1 MTFARLTATA
11 TLVAGLGLLGAGT
24 AAAHVGV
31 SAPEAEPGGFA
42 VVTVRVPTESAT
54 AGTVKLEITLPQD
67 HPLAV
72 VRNEAIAGWDVTQK
86 RATLSTPVDNGHGGK
101 VTDYVSSVTF
111 TAKDGVAIRP
121 GEFGEF
127 KLQVGPLP
135 HTAEIALPAIQTY
148 SDGSVVSWIER
159 SSDGTAP
166 DKPAPVLKLSA
177 AHDGAHGQPT
187 SAPEAASAHRDSR
200 VQRRLAEVALVVA
213 IGALALSAAPKF
225 RRFRTRG

>member
-1 MTFARLTATA
+1 MIFARWIAGTL
-11 TLVAGLGLLGAGT
+11 LVAGLGLTGAGT

-31 SAPEAEPGGFA
+31 SAPDAEPGGFA

-72 VRNEAIAGWDVTQK
+72 VRNEAVAGWDVTQK
-86 RATLSTPVDNGHGGK
+86 RATLGTPVDNGHGGK

-111 TAKDGVAIRP
+111 TAKDGVSIRP

-135 HTAEIALPAIQTY
+135 HVSELAFPAIQTY
-148 SDGSVVSWIER
+148 SDGSVVSWIEQ
-159 SSDGTAP
+159 SSDGTTP
-166 DKPAPVLKLSA
+166 DKPAPVLKLSGGHDDAHEHPA
-177 AHDGAHGQPT
+177 A
-187 SAPEAASAHRDSR
+187 APDTRAAHRDSR
-200 VQRRLAEVALVVA
+200 LAVAALVVA
-213 IGALALSAAPKF
+213 LGALALSAAPKL
-225 RRFRTRG
+225 RRLRVKR